1 MALAPLDVD
10 APADRVDG
18 HMSRQ
23 GGSGFKTCSGRTNFK
38 PEMPIGGG
46 NWETVSIGAVLI

>member
-1 MALAPLDVD
+1 MAPLDVD
-10 APADRVDG
+10 APADRMDG

>member
-1 MALAPLDVD
+1 M
-10 APADRVDG
+10 DG

-23 GGSGFKTCSGRTNFK
+23 GGSEFKACSGRTGFK
-38 PEMPIGGG
+38 PGMPIGDG